1 MAKNFK
7 ELQAKMSAERQQKN
21 TEAATRTLL
30 EMSLQELRQE
40 LAHMS
45 QADMA
50 AALDVTQGY
59 ISRVERQGD
68 MLISKLYAY
77 VHALGGKV
85 EIRAQL
91 PGHPEVRITQFQG
104 LDKLGEQLSAE

>member
-7 ELQAKMSAERQQKN
+7 ELQAKMSAERQLKN
-21 TEAATRTLL
+21 AEAATRSLL
-30 EMSLQELRQE
+30 EMSLQEMRQE

-45 QADMA
+45 QSDMA
-50 AALDVTQGY
+50 DALEMTQGY

-77 VHALGGKV
+77 VHALGGTV
-85 EIRAQL
+85 EIRARL
-91 PGHPEVRITQFQG
+91 PGHPEVRIKQFQG
-104 LDKLGEQLSAE
+104 LDQLGEELSAD